1 MKLVT
6 FDKDNST
13 QIGVVTEDGVLDLS
27 TCGVS
32 LPTDMLGLIELGD
45 EGRRRLD
52 EALQKGAG
60 EMLSLDSL
68 NLRQPILRPPKILA
82 IALNYAEHVA
92 ESATEKPAVQMWFNK
107 QSTCATGPF
116 DPIDLPVVSDKLD
129 YEGELGVV
137 IGRRCRHVPAER
149 AHEVIFGYTVINDV
163 SVRDWQRA
171 AQTFQIGKSF
181 DTHGPFGPYIVTPDE
196 IDNPQDLDIRTL
208 VNGEVRQDSNT
219 RHMIYKID
227 EQIAHLTKAF
237 TLEPGDVL
245 ATGTPSGVG
254 AAMTPPNFLK
264 EGDTVRVEI
273 EKVGAIENLVVREKG
288 DTVIR

>member
-6 FDKDNST
+6 FDKDRT
-13 QIGVVTEDGVLDLS
+13 TRIGVLTDDGILDL
-27 TCGVS
+27 TDCGVD
-32 LPTDMLGLIELGD
+32 LPGD
-45 EGRRRLD
+45 
-52 EALQKGAG
+52 
-60 EMLSLDSL
+60 MLSLIQAGDASLQQVQQAVDQGGQLISTDSVH
-68 NLRQPILRPPKILA
+68 LRQPIIRPPKILA

-92 ESATEKPAVQMWFNK
+92 ESATNKPAVQMWFNK
-107 QSTCATGPF
+107 QSTCANGPF

-129 YEGELGVV
+129 YEGELAV
-137 IGRRCRHVPAER
+137 IIGKRCRHVPRER
-149 AHEVIFGYTVINDV
+149 ATEVIFGYAIINDV

-181 DTHGPFGPYIVTPDE
+181 DTHGPFGPSIVTPDE
-196 IDNPQDLDIRTL
+196 IGDPQNLNIRTL

-227 EQIAHLTKAF
+227 EQIEHLTKAF

-254 AAMTPPNFLK
+254 AAMDPPNYLK
-264 EGDTVRVEI
+264 EGDVVRIEI
-273 EKVGAIENLVVREKG
+273 ENVGAIENRVRKEPG
-288 DTVIR
+288 NTVIE